1 MTLDFRNT
9 LFEQRK
15 LANSYALVHFHGIID
30 FGVNVEAKELRLRR
44 ASAEVWRGSY
54 RVELMKF
61 HSDKTVRSNLLNL
74 SKYLVKG
81 GNENLIYKIG
91 FGWDSVEKMERQMP
105 KSYWALTL
113 RDSRMN
119 CHCQWRRQIVPDG
132 GVKVYQ
138 SG

>member
-1 MTLDFRNT
+1 M
-9 LFEQRK
+9 FEQRK

-30 FGVNVEAKELRLRR
+30 FGVNVEIKELRLRR

-61 HSDKTVRSNLLNL
+61 HSDKTVRNNLLNL

-91 FGWDSVEKMERQMP
+91 FGWYSVEKMERQML
-105 KSYWALTL
+105 KSYWALTF

-119 CHCQWRRQIVPDG
+119 CH
-132 GVKVYQ
+132 
-138 SG
+138 